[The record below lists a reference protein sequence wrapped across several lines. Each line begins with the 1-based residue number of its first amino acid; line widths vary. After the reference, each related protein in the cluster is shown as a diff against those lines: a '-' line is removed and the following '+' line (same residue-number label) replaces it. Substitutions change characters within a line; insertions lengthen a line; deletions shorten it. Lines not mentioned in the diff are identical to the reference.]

1 MPKENN
7 KMQVDIDTLKKQ
19 NVNDLLSI
27 KEIYSKLEEIGEKIT
42 KIKYIDNTL
51 VKKIKKEYE
60 NLNKI
65 ILDENIQ
72 VQLDNKIDDFNLK
85 LTHDIE
91 TINSYNSQ
99 LTNDIETI
107 NSQLNSNVSNIINY
121 NIKNYGASEELDD
134 NANIIN
140 TLISQISTEKG
151 GGNILIP
158 KGTFKTSQILL
169 KDNVNIIGTGE
180 ESILKNKYI
189 NTNWKHVINIQN
201 SKNNVVQNIQIDGNY
216 SGEYSDNLQQSHCIS
231 IDRSENVVINN
242 CLLKNSSGDG
252 IWIADSSSKTKI
264 PKNIEINNCK
274 FKDNKRQNIALVHGE
289 FIKITGC
296 QGNGQ
301 LDVEV
306 EPHTS
311 ITNNIFIQN
320 NIFNRCSL
328 MNLTSNKAFLVC
340 DSNIFNSVL
349 LWQISE
355 FKFINNIVNGRLR
368 TYCIQDCIIQSN
380 TFKSLD
386 LTGTDNKKNINII
399 ISGNK
404 IINVDDK
411 ISASDSLSSKKACVV
426 FWGCSNVSFTNNE
439 IKTNDTYNAIDL
451 TTNND
456 CININGNTLTSLN
469 SEIVEIDTCGIN
481 ITTNGNTDIT
491 IKLNNITNF
500 NKGIYSSGAT
510 KVQNLNIIDN
520 NIYSY
525 SNPLA
530 LAMINNLNI
539 KNNIFTSIAKNT
551 LLYCDNSFVV
561 GNKIIISAT
570 SSVFDI
576 FNSNTVEISKNDY
589 SCVDTANITI
599 YNSSSIY
606 LNEDFK
612 NISLAA
618 SGTTSFLSHSK
629 YYNNKSN
636 SIIGK
641 IYINDAWSNLT
652 I

>member
-1 MPKENN
+1 MANRNYIILEDKDGKEVLPVTDGNG
-7 KMQVDIDTLKKQ
+7 VFVEGGTKK
-19 NVNDLLSI
+19 L
-27 KEIYSKLEEIGEKIT
+27 ESKLTEIDSKTTE
-42 KIKYIDNTL
+42 
-51 VKKIKKEYE
+51 
-60 NLNKI
+60 LN
-65 ILDENIQ
+65 E
-72 VQLDNKIDDFNLK
+72 QLD
-85 LTHDIE
+85 
-91 TINSYNSQ
+91 
-99 LTNDIETI
+99 TNA
-107 NSQLNSNVSNIINY
+107 SNIINY

-189 NTNWKHVINIQN
+189 NTNWKHVINMQN
-201 SKNNVVQNIQIDGNY
+201 SKNNVIQNIQIDGNY
-216 SGEYSDNLQQSHCIS
+216 SGDYSDNLQQSHCIS

-242 CLLKNSSGDG
+242 CLIKNSSGDG
-252 IWIADSSSKTKI
+252 IWIADSTSKTKI

-320 NIFNRCSL
+320 NIFNSCSL
-328 MNLTSNKAFLVC
+328 MNSTSNKAFLVC

-411 ISASDSLSSKKACVV
+411 ISASDSLSSKNACVV

-451 TTNND
+451 TTNNE

-469 SEIVEIDTCGIN
+469 SEIVERDAYGIN

-500 NKGIYSSGAT
+500 NKGIYSNGAT
-510 KVQNLNIIDN
+510 NVQNLNIIDN

-539 KNNIFTSIAKNT
+539 KNNIFTSIVKNT
-551 LLYCDNSFVV
+551 MTYCDNSFVV

-599 YNSSSIY
+599 YNSPSIY

-612 NISLAA
+612 NISLSA

-641 IYINDAWSNLT
+641 IYINGVWSNLT